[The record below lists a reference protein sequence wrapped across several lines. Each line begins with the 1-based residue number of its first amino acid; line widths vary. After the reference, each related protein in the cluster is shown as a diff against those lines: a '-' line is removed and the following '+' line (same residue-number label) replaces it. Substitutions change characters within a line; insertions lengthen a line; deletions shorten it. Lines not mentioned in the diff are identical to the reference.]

1 MGCAFS
7 MEKLGDIFLVLLH
20 PVDAKFVGRE
30 NKMVGGGGFNFC
42 HLSMD

>member
-20 PVDAKFVGRE
+20 PVDAKQYKFVGHE
-30 NKMVGGGGFNFC
+30 SKMGGGI
-42 HLSMD
+42 